1 MADGDKEGAG
11 GKPHHYITS
20 ERQRAVR
27 VGIILTGN
35 SVAPFHT
42 TSYESNARTFYFL
55 PIFSAAQSCI
65 FCPVSYYFQLT
76 LWLLLVSDTFE
87 GNHHVLLH
95 GWKDFSMIAFL

>member
-1 MADGDKEGAG
+1 MADGEKVGAG

-20 ERQRAVR
+20 ERQRGVG

-42 TSYESNARTFYFL
+42 ISYEPNAHTFYFL
-55 PIFSAAQSCI
+55 PIFSAAHSCI
-65 FCPVSYYFQLT
+65 FCTMSYYFQLT
-76 LWLLLVSDTFE
+76 LWLLLVSNTFE